1 MSRFREK
8 CVIDRQTDGWI
19 NKGTHRQ
26 IDRPKFIQPF
36 CEGEFKIWTFAK
48 HQNILRKCPRLYT
61 TIKKVLQIFFKNIK
75 VKDSNC
81 KLQSAIYY
89 VTKKQ

>member
-1 MSRFREK
+1 MSRFTEK
-8 CVIDRQTDGWI
+8 CVIDRQTNGWI

-36 CEGEFKIWTFAK
+36 CEGEFKIWKFAK

-61 TIKKVLQIFFKNIK
+61 TIKKSITNLF
-75 VKDSNC
+75 
-81 KLQSAIYY
+81 
-89 VTKKQ
+89 

>member
-26 IDRPKFIQPF
+26 IDRPKFKEQVR
-36 CEGEFKIWTFAK
+36 EGEFKI
-48 HQNILRKCPRLYT
+48 
-61 TIKKVLQIFFKNIK
+61 
-75 VKDSNC
+75 
-81 KLQSAIYY
+81 
-89 VTKKQ
+89 